1 MDLTDLVFD
10 KKDGNVVAAGYL
22 IDSKMLKNGEPAAV
36 VKGGGVSGLLDAL
49 KLGEL
54 AVPVGLFYLQDLA
67 KKSVDTFNTS
77 VFELYDNDESS
88 PVELVETSLYDKL
101 LAMVD
106 GEEEKTTSNK
116 KAKLTRKKRG
126 VTNKKTRRN

>member
-1 MDLTDLVFD
+1 MDLTELVFD

-22 IDSKMLKNGEPAAV
+22 IDNKMLKNGQPAAV
-36 VKGGGVSGLLDAL
+36 VKGGGFGNLLDAL

-67 KKSVDTFNTS
+67 KRSVDTFNTS

-106 GEEEKTTSNK
+106 GEEEKPSSTK
-116 KAKLTRKKRG
+116 KTKLTRRKRG
-126 VTNKKTRRN
+126 VANKKTRRN

>member
-1 MDLTDLVFD
+1 MDLTELMFN

-36 VKGGGVSGLLDAL
+36 IRGGGVSNLMDAL

-54 AVPVGLFYLQDLA
+54 AVPAGLFYLQDLA
-67 KKSVDTFNTS
+67 KKSVNTFNTS
-77 VFELYDNDESS
+77 VFELYDDDDSS
-88 PVELVETSLYDKL
+88 PVKLVETSLYDKL

-106 GEEEKTTSNK
+106 GEEAPTK
-116 KAKLTRKKRG
+116 KAKMTRKKRG
-126 VTNKKTRRN
+126 TVNKKTRRN

>member
-1 MDLTDLVFD
+1 MDLTELVFD

-22 IDSKMLKNGEPAAV
+22 IDSKMLKNGEPVAV
-36 VKGGGVSGLLDAL
+36 VKGGGLIDAL

-101 LAMVD
+101 LAIV
-106 GEEEKTTSNK
+106 EEKPSSTK
-116 KAKLTRKKRG
+116 KAKLTRRKRG
-126 VTNKKTRRN
+126 NINKKTRRN

>member
-22 IDSKMLKNGEPAAV
+22 IDSKMLKNGEPAVV

-77 VFELYDNDESS
+77 VFELYDNDETS

-106 GEEEKTTSNK
+106 GEEEKTSSNK

-126 VTNKKTRRN
+126 NVNKKTRRN

>member
-1 MDLTDLVFD
+1 MDLTELVFD

-101 LAMVD
+101 LAMV
-106 GEEEKTTSNK
+106 EEKPSSNK
-116 KAKLTRKKRG
+116 KAKQTRKKRG
-126 VTNKKTRRN
+126 VANKKTRRN